1 MHIEHAINELKNK
14 GLPLNDQ
21 LLSNLC
27 PLGWEHI
34 NLTGDYIWRTNKKLS
49 EGKYRPLRPVDVSQY
64 KKQP

>member
-1 MHIEHAINELKNK
+1 MYIENAINQLKNN
-14 GLPLNDQ
+14 GLSLNDQ
-21 LLSNLC
+21 LLSHLS

-34 NLTGDYIWRTNKKLS
+34 NLTGDYIWRTNKKLA